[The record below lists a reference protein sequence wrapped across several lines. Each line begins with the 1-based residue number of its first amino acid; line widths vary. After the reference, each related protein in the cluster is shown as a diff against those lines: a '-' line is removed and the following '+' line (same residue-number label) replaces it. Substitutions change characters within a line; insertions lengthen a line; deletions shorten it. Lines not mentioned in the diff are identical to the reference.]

1 MRFRPGK
8 RWVPGR
14 NVQKVITVRDAYLQ
28 AATSAAELLGRPAV
42 AAAWNEPSALREF
55 RVSGLAGHLAHQVLS
70 VPAVLDNDVPEGSSI
85 ELLDHYSSVTWR
97 TAGVHDEINVGIRDQ
112 GEQHAVDGPA
122 ALAERVATVAAA
134 LAAVLPAE
142 PADRVVFL
150 PWGPWSLRLEDFLVT
165 RMMELA
171 VHSDDLAYSVG
182 TDPPD
187 LPDAVLDPVLGLL
200 TALAV
205 RRHGQPA
212 VLRALSRA
220 ERAPDRIN
228 AI

>member
-1 MRFRPGK
+1 M
-8 RWVPGR
+8 
-14 NVQKVITVRDAYLQ
+14 
-28 AATSAAELLGRPAV
+28 
-42 AAAWNEPSALREF
+42 
-55 RVSGLAGHLAHQVLS
+55 
-70 VPAVLDNDVPEGSSI
+70 PAVLKNEVPADSTI

-97 TAGVHDEINVGIRDQ
+97 TAGVNDEINVGIRDQ
-112 GEQHAVDGPA
+112 GEQHATDGPA
-122 ALAERVATVAAA
+122 ALAERVASVAAE
-134 LAAVLPAE
+134 LAATLPAE
-142 PADRVVFL
+142 PADRIVFL
-150 PWGPWSLRLEDFLVT
+150 PWGPWSLRLDDFLVT
-165 RMMELA
+165 RIMELA
-171 VHSDDLAYSVG
+171 VHSDDLAYSVD
-182 TDPPD
+182 TDTPT

>member
-1 MRFRPGK
+1 M
-8 RWVPGR
+8 
-14 NVQKVITVRDAYLQ
+14 QKVITVRDAYLQ
-28 AATSAAELLGRPAV
+28 AAASAAELIGRPAV
-42 AAAWNEPSALREF
+42 AAAWNDASALREF
-55 RVSGLAGHLAHQVLS
+55 RVSGLAGHLAHQVLT
-70 VPAVLDNDVPEGSSI
+70 VPAVLGNDVPEGSMI

-97 TAGVHDEINVGIRDQ
+97 TAGVDDEINVGIRTQ
-112 GEQHAVDGPA
+112 GESHATDGPA
-122 ALAERVATVAAA
+122 ALAERVATVAAE
-134 LAAVLPAE
+134 LAAVLPTE
-142 PADRVVFL
+142 PGDRVVFL
-150 PWGPWSLRLEDFLVT
+150 PWGPWSLRLDDFLIT

-171 VHSDDLAYSVG
+171 VHSDDLAYSVD
-182 TDPPD
+182 TDTPE
-187 LPDAVLDPVLGLL
+187 LPDAVLEPVLGLL